1 MVAKVQATVIVEFE
15 YDDEL
20 DLVANDQAIEELAS
34 QLCETDL
41 IIDEFAGAEVIENA
55 SESEKYC

>member
-1 MVAKVQATVIVEFE
+1 MVAKVKITVSVEFE

-20 DLVANDQAIEELAS
+20 ELDANDQAIEALAS
-34 QLCETDL
+34 QFCETNL
-41 IIDEFAGAEVIENA
+41 RLDECAGAEIIESA

>member
-20 DLVANDQAIEELAS
+20 DLVPDDQAIEALAS
-34 QLCETDL
+34 QFCETDL
-41 IIDEFAGAEVIENA
+41 KLDEAAGAEIIESA